1 MIMKKYIILLVATTL
16 GLAAC
21 KKELKEIGAPASK
34 VEGIMADWDLLKA
47 TQVDELSLT
56 KESANIYSFLAGS
69 GKLPNISFS
78 DSTYSVDTVGL
89 KFNFFGGPS
98 GKWRFDNPAL
108 PAKITFMPD
117 GADAFTLKLNG
128 PIRPQD
134 NLRLSKEVILNCK
147 AKDNL
152 LMSYVLE
159 FKRK

>member
-1 MIMKKYIILLVATTL
+1 MKKYILILVAASL
-16 GLAAC
+16 SLAAC
-21 KKELKEIGAPASK
+21 KKEIKEIGAPASK
-34 VEGIMADWDLLKA
+34 VEGIKADWDLLKA

-56 KESANIYSFLAGS
+56 KESANIFSFLAGS

-98 GKWRFDNPAL
+98 GKWYFDNPAY
-108 PAKITFMPD
+108 PAKITFRPD
-117 GADAFTLKLNG
+117 AADAFTLKLNG
-128 PIRPQD
+128 SIRPQD
-134 NLRLSKEVILNCK
+134 NLKLSKEVILNCK

-152 LMSYVLE
+152 VISYVIE

>member
-1 MIMKKYIILLVATTL
+1 MKKYIILLVATTL

-21 KKELKEIGAPASK
+21 KKELKEIGAPARK
-34 VEGIMADWDLLKA
+34 VEGIKSDWDLLKA
-47 TQVDELSLT
+47 PQVDELSLT

-98 GKWRFDNPAL
+98 GKWRFDNPAF